1 MGTGRPDEI
10 DQAACLPS
18 AGPPT
23 TTPTTARNTTP
34 SALRTAA
41 RRPADGDRT
50 LVLDAGGENVIVVLG
65 EEAGDAGEIW
75 TFIRQRMAVRNRGL
89 M

>member
-1 MGTGRPDEI
+1 MGTGQPDEM
-10 DQAACLPS
+10 DLAAFLP
-18 AGPPT
+18 PPG
-23 TTPTTARNTTP
+23 TAPAMP

-50 LVLDAGGENVIVVLG
+50 LVLDAGGDNVIVVLG
-65 EEAGDAGEIW
+65 EDGADAGKIW
-75 TFIRQRMAVRNRGL
+75 DFIQRRMTGRKTGR